1 MAVFDWLGS
10 WVSTSFSG
18 RRMSSSPPPSS
29 ATEWQRYG
37 RTLWVTLASIAVVG
51 ALAAA
56 GSRVLANGYSNW
68 AVIVVAGDW
77 HAHDGSPSEIFD
89 NARRDVSAALV
100 NIGFDPNNV
109 LQFSVRPQRYPGT
122 LNTDAA
128 AIANSLWDLS
138 NRTSGGCLL
147 YFSSPGG
154 PSRPGLGD
162 TIFWPDKL

>member
-89 NARRDVSAALV
+89 NARRDVSQALTD
-100 NIGFDPNNV
+100 IGFNPSNIA
-109 LQFSVRPQRYPGT
+109 QFSV
-122 LNTDAA
+122 
-128 AIANSLWDLS
+128 
-138 NRTSGGCLL
+138 
-147 YFSSPGG
+147 
-154 PSRPGLGD
+154 
-162 TIFWPDKL
+162 